1 MIVAGMVLIAVGA
14 VDIVR
19 QFVHPSFR
27 RFVLGGVG
35 ILILLV
41 GVLSAAWL
49 PALLAIAIA
58 AAWIWLFP
66 LGERARASFW
76 PAIALAIVC
85 AVFVAVLGPRSDAG
99 VIGGSWR
106 LATPLGELTFDH
118 ALLLIGA
125 LFIVL
130 ESGNVIVRAAL
141 MSEMPMA
148 MSATPLENAAESA
161 RPTLKG
167 GRLIGPLERI
177 VVFALTLAGIYSLL
191 AAVLA
196 AKGIVRFPEISRDGD
211 SGDRAEYFLIGSL
224 VSWVVALVAAFL
236 VWWGIIGIS

>member
-1 MIVAGMVLIAVGA
+1 MVLIAVGA
-14 VDIVR
+14 VDLLR
-19 QFVHPSFR
+19 QFVPESPR
-27 RFVLGGVG
+27 RFVLICAGLA
-35 ILILLV
+35 IILL

-58 AAWIWLFP
+58 AAWMWLFP

-76 PAIALAIVC
+76 PAVALAIVC
-85 AVFVAVLGPRSDAG
+85 GAFVAVLGPRSDAG
-99 VIGGSWR
+99 LIGGSWQ
-106 LATPLGELTFDH
+106 LVTPFGELAFDQT
-118 ALLLIGA
+118 LLLIGA

-141 MSEMPMA
+141 MAEMPSA
-148 MSATPLENAAESA
+148 APRATPDDGDGAVST
-161 RPTLKG
+161 RSTLKG
-167 GRLIGPLERI
+167 GRLIGPLERV

-224 VSWVVALVAAFL
+224 VSWVVALAAAFL
-236 VWWGIIGIS
+236 VWWAITGVA

>member
-1 MIVAGMVLIAVGA
+1 MVLIAVGA
-14 VDIVR
+14 VDLVR
-19 QFVHPSFR
+19 QFVRPPYR
-27 RFVLGGVG
+27 RFVLLGTGLAIIV
-35 ILILLV
+35 V

-49 PALLAIAIA
+49 PAILAIAIA

-85 AVFVAVLGPRSDAG
+85 GVFVAVLGPRGDAG
-99 VIGGSWR
+99 FIGGSWQ
-106 LATPLGELTFDH
+106 LATPIGELTFDH
-118 ALLLIGA
+118 TLLLIGA

-130 ESGNVIVRAAL
+130 ESGNVIVRASL
-141 MSEMPMA
+141 MAEMPSA
-148 MSATPLENAAESA
+148 MTAAGADPGDDGVQAA
-161 RPTLKG
+161 RPALKG

-236 VWWGIIGIS
+236 VWWGIIGIA